1 MEFGGMLLIT
11 FLIGVYFLPLLVA
24 VIRNK
29 RNMLA
34 ISMLNLFAGW
44 TLIGW
49 LAALIWS
56 CLEEK

>member
-1 MEFGGMLLIT
+1 MELSALLFIIL
-11 FLIGVYFLPLLVA
+11 FVVFYFLPLFVA
-24 VIRNK
+24 VIKNK

-49 LAALIWS
+49 LAALIWA

>member
-1 MEFGGMLLIT
+1 MDLAAMLFIAFG
-11 FLIGVYFLPLLVA
+11 IGLYFLPLIIA
-24 VIRNK
+24 VIKNK

-44 TLIGW
+44 TLLGW
-49 LAALIWS
+49 IAALVWA

>member
-1 MEFGGMLLIT
+1 MDLGGALLIT
-11 FLIGVYFLPLLVA
+11 LLIGVYFLPLIVA
-24 VIRNK
+24 VVRNK

-44 TLIGW
+44 TLLGW
-49 LAALIWS
+49 LAALIWA

>member
-1 MEFGGMLLIT
+1 MEFGGMLLIA
-11 FLIGVYFLPLLVA
+11 FLIGVYFLPLLMA

-49 LAALIWS
+49 LAALIWA

>member
-1 MEFGGMLLIT
+1 MDLGGVFLIT
-11 FLIGVYFLPLLVA
+11 TLVGVYFLPLIVA
-24 VIRNK
+24 VIRSK

-44 TLIGW
+44 TLLGW
-49 LAALIWS
+49 LAALIWA